1 MEYNRNEYDIK
12 RLDHN
17 DARNNGIVVDLIV
30 HKRGEN
36 QDDSNLICIEMK
48 KRYKRRNCKHDK
60 ERLGKLTVENSE
72 YHYLAGYMILAE
84 KNGLRIE
91 SEYPQN

>member
-1 MEYNRNEYDIK
+1 MKKGYK
-12 RLDHN
+12 RLD
-17 DARNNGIVVDLIV
+17 
-30 HKRGEN
+30 
-36 QDDSNLICIEMK
+36 
-48 KRYKRRNCKHDK
+48 YKRDK

-91 SEYPQN
+91 NEYPQN